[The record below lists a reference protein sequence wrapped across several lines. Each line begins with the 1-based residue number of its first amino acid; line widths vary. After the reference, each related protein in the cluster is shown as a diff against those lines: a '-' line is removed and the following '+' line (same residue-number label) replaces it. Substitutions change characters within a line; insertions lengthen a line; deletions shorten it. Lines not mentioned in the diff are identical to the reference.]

1 MTDLPFRWNLAR
13 REQLGSLVEG
23 PAPKLKQAFMD
34 ELRECCARVVA
45 MAGDSGLVF
54 VGRSPENLF
63 DYLSGAFAGTGWEDR
78 CVLLNVSMRDQSAE
92 QIERESPEAL
102 HAIHRQL
109 RALRLSPAEI
119 ASGERPTAFVD
130 FLFGGQTFGH
140 LVGLL
145 EHWAAREGVDF
156 AAVRRRLRLVA
167 ITERTKNS
175 PNTWRW
181 YQRLPWAAA
190 FPRSALRSVSVP
202 YRFWTTLADDQKKVA
217 RTHPPRAW
225 GAEDAVTPP
234 RDPEHVE
241 ALRFALALHERGRE
255 RAERERLAAALAAR
269 SEMRNAWL
277 RRLVLELRRG

>member
-1 MTDLPFRWNLAR
+1 MTDVPFRWNLAR

-23 PAPKLKQAFMD
+23 EPA
-34 ELRECCARVVA
+34 ELHDGFVADLRDCCARVLA
-45 MAGDSGLVF
+45 MAGDSRLVF
-54 VGRSPENLF
+54 VGRSPESLF

-78 CVLLNVSMRDQSAE
+78 CVLLNVSMRSDSAE
-92 QIERESPEAL
+92 QVERQSPAAL
-102 HAIHRQL
+102 RALHRQL
-109 RALRLSPAEI
+109 RALGLSPAEI

-130 FLFGGQTFGH
+130 FLYQGQTYGH

-145 EHWAAREGVDF
+145 AHWAAREGVDF
-156 AAVRRRLRLVA
+156 AAVRRRLRLVG

-190 FPRSALRSVSVP
+190 FPRSALRSVSVD
-202 YRFWTTLADDQKKVA
+202 YWFWTRLADYQPKVA

-225 GAEDAVTPP
+225 GGEDALTPP
-234 RDPEHVE
+234 RDPEHVQ
-241 ALRFALALHERGRE
+241 ALKFALAVHERGRE

-269 SEMRNAWL
+269 PEMRNAWL

>member
-1 MTDLPFRWNLAR
+1 MTDLPFRWNVAR

-23 PAPKLKQAFMD
+23 PPPKLKPAFMD
-34 ELRECCARVVA
+34 ELRDCCARVLA

-54 VGRSPENLF
+54 VGRSPESLF
-63 DYLSGAFAGTGWEDR
+63 DYLSGAFAGTSWDDR
-78 CVLLNVSMRDQSAE
+78 CVLLNVSMRYETAE
-92 QIERESPEAL
+92 QVERESPEAL
-102 HAIHRQL
+102 RALHRQF
-109 RALRLSPAEI
+109 RALRLSPADI
-119 ASGERPTAFVD
+119 AAGERPTAFVD
-130 FLFGGQTFGH
+130 FLCQGHTFGH

-145 EHWAAREGVDF
+145 AHWAAREGVEF
-156 AAVRRRLRLVA
+156 AAVRRRLRLVG
-167 ITERTKNS
+167 ITERTRNS

-202 YRFWTTLADDQKKVA
+202 YWFWTGLADDQHKVS
-217 RTHPPRAW
+217 RWHPPFAW
-225 GAEDAVTPP
+225 GAEWAGTPP
-234 RDPEHVE
+234 RDSWSIE

-269 SEMRNAWL
+269 PEMRNAWL